1 MWPSWSVAQKPNF
14 LRKTTVQQEIWRL
27 RRLKNMGIK
36 NCERVGKSKAT
47 ANLIKKTIF
56 HNKESS
62 CHKAVPLHAM
72 EALGAEVI

>member
-1 MWPSWSVAQKPNF
+1 MKN
-14 LRKTTVQQEIWRL
+14 LTVKQEIWRL
-27 RRLKNMGIK
+27 RRRKNMGIK

-62 CHKAVPLHAM
+62 RHKAVPLHAM